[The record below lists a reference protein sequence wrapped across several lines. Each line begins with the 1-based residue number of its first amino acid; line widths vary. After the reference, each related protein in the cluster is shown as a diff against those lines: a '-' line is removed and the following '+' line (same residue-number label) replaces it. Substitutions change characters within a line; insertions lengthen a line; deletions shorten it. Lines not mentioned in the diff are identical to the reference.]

1 MPDGDPTNVSIDVFG
16 RSYTIVA
23 DSEQAPERIRLVA
36 QLVDEKM
43 RQIHQENAS
52 HSLLQLAVLVGL
64 DLVDEL
70 LQLRAEYDN
79 AESNIIQ
86 RTTKLNASLGRLFSD
101 VGIELVPSDSAEG
114 QDRKGVSS

>member
-1 MPDGDPTNVSIDVFG
+1 MPDGDPTSVNIFG
-16 RSYTIVA
+16 RTYTIA
-23 DSEQAPERIRLVA
+23 ASSEQAPEQIRLVA

-43 RQIHQENAS
+43 RQVHQEHS
-52 HSLLQLAVLVGL
+52 GHSLLQLAVLVGL

-70 LQLRAEYDN
+70 LQLKAEYDS

-101 VGIELVPSDSAEG
+101 VGIELVPSGTIEG
-114 QDRKGVSS
+114 QD